1 MAIVASQISVG
12 TAAAVLIH
20 QTDAD
25 GCDMILAADIG
36 AGQHV
41 CFGPAGVTSSTGY
54 IFDGGRDI
62 HFIMP
67 PGSALYAIANS
78 GTCTVSKLVSN

>member
-1 MAIVASQISVG
+1 MALTAGQITVNS
-12 TAAAVLIH
+12 AAAVLIH

-25 GCDMILAADIG
+25 GCTVTLAADIG

-41 CFGPAGVTSSTGY
+41 VLGPAGVTTSTGY

-62 HFIMP
+62 HVMLP
-67 PGSALYAIANS
+67 AGSALYGIANA
-78 GTCTVSKLVSN
+78 GTCTVSKLVSD